1 MQALRDQQKDVLQV
15 VKAVQADKRQR
26 NKPDRPVAAAAPVS
40 PSHSGIECPL
50 AEEAQGTDRL
60 RTAAVESTFAGA
72 IQYQYLRKD
81 DLEDSQAPG
90 AIRDSSAEAA
100 GDGRPER
107 NFFQSYVILTRMLMY
122 E

>member
-26 NKPDRPVAAAAPVS
+26 NKPDRPVTAAAPVS

-60 RTAAVESTFAGA
+60 RTAEAESTFAGA
-72 IQYQYLRKD
+72 IQYQYLRKN

-90 AIRDSSAEAA
+90 AIRDTSAEAA
-100 GDGRPER
+100 AGGRPER
-107 NFFQSYVILTRMLMY
+107 IFS
-122 E
+122 